1 MTDQVLLIDPK
12 NFKALIRRAS
22 AFIELGNLVNAKEVL
37 EKAKNE
43 AQSAEDN
50 KIISELTTLYEEK
63 SDQEKSFAK

>member
-22 AFIELGNLVNAKEVL
+22 AFIELGNLVDAKEIL

-43 AQSAEDN
+43 AQSADDN
-50 KIISELTTLYEEK
+50 KIISELTTLY
-63 SDQEKSFAK
+63 